1 MHYNIFARGALAQ
14 LGERQV
20 RNLQARGSIPLC
32 STITGTGGNV
42 TAAPFRLFYLFIL
55 FHSDEAS
62 FFLLYLM
69 LTADCYWYLILT

>member
-42 TAAPFRLFYLFIL
+42 TAAPFRLFYLFSSIL
-55 FHSDEAS
+55 MKHPFS
-62 FFLLYLM
+62 Y
-69 LTADCYWYLILT
+69 YILC